1 MCYQA
6 VSDAHCI
13 PCEENK
19 LKERLPALDIERK
32 SGEECFREDDSD
44 LDFNLLDFWQ
54 WSMSDLVNNAT
65 RGVLAEYI
73 VARALGV
80 PVNKTRDFWAPYDLA
95 VPGGAETET
104 KIEVKSSSY
113 VQSWMQSGLSSISFD
128 ISPSHAWN
136 YESGGFDDE
145 YKRQA
150 DVYVFALLAH
160 KDKLTINP
168 MNLDQWKFYVLS
180 TAALNEHL
188 GDQKRVTLGGVEK
201 HASPVGFKEL
211 KVTVSQATITP
222 LS

>member
-1 MCYQA
+1 ME
-6 VSDAHCI
+6 I
-13 PCEENK
+13 T
-19 LKERLPALDIERK
+19 LPALDIERK
-32 SGEECFREDDSD
+32 SGEECFRKDGSD
-44 LDFNLLDFWQ
+44 LDFDLLDFWQ

-80 PVNKTRDFWAPYDLA
+80 PVGKTRDFWAPYDLTA
-95 VPGGAETET
+95 PGRAKT
-104 KIEVKSSSY
+104 KVEVKSSSY
-113 VQSWMQSGLSSISFD
+113 VQSWGQSSLSSISFD

-136 YESGGFDDE
+136 YETGEFDDE
-145 YKRQA
+145 YMRQA

-180 TAALNEHL
+180 TAVLNEHF

-201 HASPVGFKEL
+201 QASPKGFEEL
-211 KVTVSQATITP
+211 GVAVSQAMTTP

>member
-1 MCYQA
+1 ME
-6 VSDAHCI
+6 I
-13 PCEENK
+13 T
-19 LKERLPALDIERK
+19 LPALDIERK
-32 SGEECFREDDSD
+32 SGEECFCKDGSD
-44 LDFNLLDFWQ
+44 LDFDLLDFWQ

-80 PVNKTRDFWAPYDLA
+80 PVNNTRDFWAPYDLVA
-95 VPGGAETET
+95 SGRPET

-113 VQSWMQSGLSSISFD
+113 VQSWGQSSLSSISFD
-128 ISPSHAWN
+128 ISPSYAWD
-136 YESGGFDDE
+136 YESGEFDDE

-180 TAALNEHL
+180 TAVLNEHL
-188 GDQKRVTLGGVEK
+188 GDQKRVTLGGVER
-201 HASPVGFKEL
+201 HASPIGFEGL
-211 KVTVSQATITP
+211 EVAVSQAMTTP
-222 LS
+222 LGL